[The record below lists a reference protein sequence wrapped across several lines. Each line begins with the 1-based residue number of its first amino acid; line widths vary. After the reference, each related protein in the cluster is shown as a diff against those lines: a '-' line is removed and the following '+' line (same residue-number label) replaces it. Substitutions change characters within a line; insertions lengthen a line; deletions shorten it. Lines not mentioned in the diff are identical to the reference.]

1 MARSV
6 SMKENRPFFMSFRNS
21 KDIYVLFITKCTF
34 YFKVLKKAVKGFVR
48 KQTVW
53 RKGRMFIY

>member
-48 KQTVW
+48 KQTV
-53 RKGRMFIY
+53 

>member
-21 KDIYVLFITKCTF
+21 KDIYVFFITKFTF
-34 YFKVLKKAVKGFVR
+34 YFKVLKKGS
-48 KQTVW
+48 
-53 RKGRMFIY
+53 